1 MSESDKPQGDQA
13 PPPQPQEPERPHRGV
28 EKLRAKQKTGK
39 VPHLDKRDL
48 SYAFGGKVD
57 AFDAEL
63 EGALESDLAEAMA
76 GMSEKDMEQ
85 LYGEQRAQPAK
96 GEQGGKKGKVVAVR
110 GKDVFVDVGG
120 RTQGLMPVL
129 QFPDGPP
136 SPGDEVEVHIEG
148 FHPDGLL
155 LLTRKGAAVEADWS
169 SVAKGMIVEAR
180 VTATNKGGLT
190 VDVNGIRGFMP
201 IGHIDIYRVDDP
213 APFVNQKLLCMVIE
227 VDREDRNLVVSRRAL
242 LQREKEKLAEKFW
255 AEVAEGQV
263 REGVVRTIRPFG
275 AFVDLGGADALLPV
289 SEVSWQRVKD
299 PSDVVKEGQRV
310 RVTVLRIDPE
320 ARKLTVG
327 LRQLTASPWDD
338 VQTDHPIGSV
348 TRGKVTRTA
357 DFGAFVEV
365 APGVE
370 GLIHISELAP
380 GRVGRVTDVVKVDQ
394 EVNVKVLSIDVEAR
408 RMSLSL
414 KQALKAPEPKDEDE
428 EDEDEAPPPPVKK
441 RTTPLR
447 GGVGSRNVELPKPGE

>member
-1 MSESDKPQGDQA
+1 
-13 PPPQPQEPERPHRGV
+13 
-28 EKLRAKQKTGK
+28 
-39 VPHLDKRDL
+39 
-48 SYAFGGKVD
+48 
-57 AFDAEL
+57 
-63 EGALESDLAEAMA
+63 
-76 GMSEKDMEQ
+76 
-85 LYGEQRAQPAK
+85 
-96 GEQGGKKGKVVAVR
+96 
-110 GKDVFVDVGG
+110 
-120 RTQGLMPVL
+120 
-129 QFPDGPP
+129 
-136 SPGDEVEVHIEG
+136 
-148 FHPDGLL
+148 
-155 LLTRKGAAVEADWS
+155 
-169 SVAKGMIVEAR
+169 
-180 VTATNKGGLT
+180 
-190 VDVNGIRGFMP
+190 
-201 IGHIDIYRVDDP
+201 
-213 APFVNQKLLCMVIE
+213 
-227 VDREDRNLVVSRRAL
+227 
-242 LQREKEKLAEKFW
+242 
-255 AEVAEGQV
+255 
-263 REGVVRTIRPFG
+263 
-275 AFVDLGGADALLPV
+275 
-289 SEVSWQRVKD
+289 
-299 PSDVVKEGQRV
+299 VVKEGQRV
-310 RVTVLRIDPE
+310 RVTVLRIDQE